1 MAVDGVIFDWGGT
14 LSVYVDVELHDMW
27 SLAAGHLAR
36 VTGRDGEDLQ
46 RSLAAAE
53 RRFWQRCDET
63 WESSTLG
70 EILAEESA
78 ALGLDVTTAVLE
90 EVATHH
96 LDTWTPHIRHHDDAA
111 PTLSELKER
120 GLAIGLLSNTHWPP
134 SFHERFLAR
143 DGLAPLID
151 ARAYASEM
159 ARAKPDPSA
168 FRHILDRLGLE
179 PARAVFVGD
188 RPKDDVWGAQQA
200 GMRAVWRPHRLSP
213 PLDGVVPDAVIERLS
228 DLTDLVARW

>member
-27 SLAAGHLAR
+27 SMAADHLAR
-36 VTGRDGEDLQ
+36 MTGGDPEELQ
-46 RSLAAAE
+46 RRLAAAE
-53 RRFWQRCDET
+53 LRFWRRCEET
-63 WESSTLG
+63 WESSTLS

-90 EVATHH
+90 EVGTHH
-96 LDTWTPHIRHHDDAA
+96 LDSWTPHIRHHADAA
-111 PTLSELKER
+111 PTLSALKDR
-120 GLAIGLLSNTHWPP
+120 GLSIGLLSNTHWPP
-134 SFHERFLAR
+134 AFHERCLER
-143 DGLAPLID
+143 DGLAPMLD
-151 ARAYASEM
+151 VRAYTSEL
-159 ARAKPDPSA
+159 ARAKPDPSVFGHA
-168 FRHILDRLGLE
+168 LDRLGLD
-179 PARAVFVGD
+179 ATRAVFVGD

-228 DLTDLVARW
+228 DLPDLLARW